1 MQKSTHENMHLSP
14 AKKMTPSK
22 IQKAPKSRTCGLGVQ
37 LPTLQ
42 LPTLQLDLSALM
54 QAFAPNHFGVD
65 SEAAV
70 EAVTPRQATPAALE
84 EAPPVVERRRDTV
97 VEAEA
102 AARAAKAKVSAE
114 KMKAAAAAWAAAELE
129 EEVAAWSRQQVEE
142 EVSSWA
148 GARVEA
154 IEQRWLQHILNQ
166 QDAHAAEE
174 AAAVSATAA
183 EGGGVDSLAASW
195 LLALPAFRAI
205 AFV

>member
-102 AARAAKAKVSAE
+102 EAAGVEATPLAEQAATVITEAAEAAAAARAAKAKVSPVSTLRGRAS
-114 KMKAAAAAWAAAELE
+114 
-129 EEVAAWSRQQVEE
+129 SR
-142 EVSSWA
+142 
-148 GARVEA
+148 
-154 IEQRWLQHILNQ
+154 
-166 QDAHAAEE
+166 
-174 AAAVSATAA
+174 
-183 EGGGVDSLAASW
+183 AS
-195 LLALPAFRAI
+195 RTK
-205 AFV
+205 